1 MARILITAAALV
13 LMTCDVD
20 AQRGAVRGGAFGGGG
35 YGSVRYGGGVRG
47 DTARGTYSRSNP
59 GVATRANSGSIRQGH
74 SPGAGD
80 DPYSGYP
87 LETRAKPPT
96 PARAPGSS
104 GSGVAA
110 GPITP
115 IDDPTPKIPAIGS
128 RLSEMP
134 EGTEELRVSGSKYH
148 YHLGLFYRPRFS
160 YGSVEYLRVEAPRGA
175 MLDEPPIGSR
185 EVTVKSKLYREY
197 AGTWYEPITRRG
209 RENWKVVKPPI
220 KD

>member
-1 MARILITAAALV
+1 MNTARILMAATALAL
-13 LMTCDVD
+13 LTCDVH
-20 AQRGAVRGGAFGGGG
+20 AQRSAVRGGAFGGGG

-47 DTARGTYSRSNP
+47 DTARGTTSRSNP

-74 SPGAGD
+74 SPGAGI

-96 PARAPGSS
+96 PAHAP

-110 GPITP
+110 GPVTP
-115 IDDPTPKIPAIGS
+115 AAHLGPSIPAIGS
-128 RLSEMP
+128 RLSDMP
-134 EGTEELRVSGSKYH
+134 EGTEELRVSGTKYH

-175 MLDEPPIGSR
+175 MLDEPPPGSR
-185 EVTVKSKLYREY
+185 EVNVKSKLYREY
-197 AGTWYEPITRRG
+197 AGTWYEPVTRRG